1 MMIEY
6 WLDQIPMLR
15 GACSDDIKIKPLSG
29 LTNQSYHICYK
40 GTEYVLRIPTAETN
54 SAIVRKNEIHN
65 AQLAY
70 QQGIT
75 AKTIWFDESSGLSL
89 SSFLYNTHPL
99 KSAVL
104 AHEDILLKV
113 AKTLKL
119 LHSNQSDFLGITFN
133 SNNLKIQ
140 ISKYYKA
147 CCNNGKNKHKQQYQN
162 TLEYLTELDNYSSN
176 ARNMVCSHMDLV
188 FENILVS
195 NDHQLLY
202 FIDWEYSSMASPFWD
217 IATFLNSATLTNSQ
231 IDLFLS
237 IVMPDMTALDIQQ
250 LEFYK
255 VISQCMTDLWFCS
268 MS

>member
-6 WLDQIPMLR
+6 WLDQVPMLR
-15 GACSDDIKIKPLSG
+15 GASSDDIKIKPLSG
-29 LTNQSYHICYK
+29 LTNQSYQICFK
-40 GTEYVLRIPTAETN
+40 GTEYVLRIPTAENN
-54 SAIVRKNEIHN
+54 SAIVRKNETHN

-89 SSFLYNTHPL
+89 SSFLCNTHPL
-99 KSAVL
+99 KTAEL

-119 LHSNQSDFLGITFN
+119 LHASQSDFLGITFN

-147 CCNNGKNKHKQQYQN
+147 CCNKEKYNHKQQYLN
-162 TLEYLTELDNYSSN
+162 TLDCLTELDNYSSHSSN
-176 ARNMVCSHMDLV
+176 IVCSHMDLV
-188 FENILVS
+188 YENILVS
-195 NDHQLLY
+195 DDHQLLY

-217 IATFLNSATLTNSQ
+217 IATFLNSATLTSNQ

-237 IVMPDMTALDIQQ
+237 IVMPDRTAIDNHQ
-250 LEFYK
+250 LELYK
-255 VISQCMTDLWFCS
+255 IISQCMTDLWFCS
-268 MS
+268 RS